1 MWIIHSSRACLPLQG
16 QGATAVNFHLVAALA
31 EAEVV

>member
-1 MWIIHSSRACLPLQG
+1 MWIIHSYRAGFLLQR